1 MRSRDSAGVGLR
13 QQGHRG
19 SILRSRRAIRI
30 RIVATDSATWR
41 CARIGSSPRTEAFGY
56 GSDLERESE
65 ERNARGGKKTPLD
78 GQEAVCGYAEC
89 GVVMESSPA
98 SAFVVVQAELVLQ
111 LLVVSFDPPAKLDD
125 LDQRGERRVGRHRRE
140 PVLCRFLLPSG
151 PLDQEPLFGA
161 RFSRPVIAVSRTN
174 SEGA

>member
-1 MRSRDSAGVGLR
+1 MRTRDSAGVGLR

-65 ERNARGGKKTPLD
+65 ERNARGGKKTRSTARKPYAAMHKVAWWWKPLH
-78 GQEAVCGYAEC
+78 
-89 GVVMESSPA
+89 P
-98 SAFVVVQAELVLQ
+98 
-111 LLVVSFDPPAKLDD
+111 
-125 LDQRGERRVGRHRRE
+125 R
-140 PVLCRFLLPSG
+140 PS
-151 PLDQEPLFGA
+151 
-161 RFSRPVIAVSRTN
+161 
-174 SEGA
+174 